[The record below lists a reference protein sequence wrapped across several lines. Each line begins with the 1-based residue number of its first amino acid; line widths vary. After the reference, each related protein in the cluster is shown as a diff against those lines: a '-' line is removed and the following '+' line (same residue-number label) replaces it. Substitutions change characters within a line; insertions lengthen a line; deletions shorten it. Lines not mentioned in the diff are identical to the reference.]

1 MSAKYPTTREIE
13 DYQRTAPGARE
24 SELMERT
31 PGETKTFHSDY
42 LGHRIYK
49 VVDAQGRTGY
59 EIHPPA
65 GAHWTEDT
73 LRMAKITIKYS

>member
-1 MSAKYPTTREIE
+1 MSYLTPRQIE
-13 DYQRTAPGARE
+13 EELRTAPGARD

-49 VVDAQGRTGY
+49 IVDDQGRTGY
-59 EIHPPA
+59 EIYSQT
-65 GAHWTEDT
+65 GGQWTEET